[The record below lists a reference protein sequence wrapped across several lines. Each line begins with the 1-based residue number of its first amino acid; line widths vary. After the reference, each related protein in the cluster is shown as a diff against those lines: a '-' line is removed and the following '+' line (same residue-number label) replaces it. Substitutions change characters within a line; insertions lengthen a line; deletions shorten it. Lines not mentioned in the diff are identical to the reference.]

1 MAGRRLA
8 VLIPPFVVLMAAHA
22 NLAPAAT
29 LWSSASSSSSLPRP
43 RLARSRLA
51 LGSRLALAHA
61 RLWSVLLPVSSK
73 VLCCVLVL

>member
-8 VLIPPFVVLMAAHA
+8 VLIPPCVVLMASV
-22 NLAPAAT
+22 LAAR
-29 LWSSASSSSSLPRP
+29 LSASSSSLLPRP

-51 LGSRLALAHA
+51 LGSRLALARA

>member
-8 VLIPPFVVLMAAHA
+8 VLIPPCVVLMASVLAAHS
-22 NLAPAAT
+22 PT
-29 LWSSASSSSSLPRP
+29 LRSSASSSSLPSRP

-51 LGSRLALAHA
+51 LGSRLALARA

-73 VLCCVLVL
+73 VLCCIPVL